1 MEPTELMLTAARAA
15 AVYVLMLIVIRALGK
30 RTVGNFSA
38 FDLLVALMLGE
49 VVDEIIYGDVRFMQ
63 GAVAVVAIGAL
74 AYADAW
80 LAYFDHGMEAV
91 LEGKPTIVVRDGDFD
106 RKGMRTERMNEKDV
120 LGHLRAQGIH
130 DMREVHLAV
139 IEHDGSMS
147 VLKQT
152 WAEPAQKGDVLDE
165 EKRARQDA
173 IGDEDTPPPDKRTD
187 SSKALDQQ
195 RVVHKRR
202 KAA

>member
-1 MEPTELMLTAARAA
+1 MEPTELMLTAARTA

-63 GAVAVVAIGAL
+63 GAIAIVAIGAL
-74 AYADAW
+74 AYADSW
-80 LAYFDHGMEAV
+80 LAYWDHGMEAV
-91 LEGKPTIVVRDGDFD
+91 LEGKPTIVIRDGEFD
-106 RKGMRTERMNEKDV
+106 RQGMRSERMNEKDV
-120 LGHLRAQGIH
+120 LSHLRAEGIH

-139 IEHDGSMS
+139 VEHDGTMS
-147 VLKQT
+147 VLKHS
-152 WAEPAQKGDVLDE
+152 WAEPAQKADVLKDE
-165 EKRARQDA
+165 DRERQEVL
-173 IGDEDTPPPDKRTD
+173 GDDDTPPPAKRTD
-187 SSKALDQQ
+187 SPHALDGQ
-195 RVVHKRR
+195 RVREKRR